1 MTIQPDKV
9 TAQDTWMYTAKADV
23 GRSVGIGIGG
33 DGCTY
38 FHEDN
43 PGNKS

>member
-23 GRSVGIGIGG
+23 GRSVGIGIGKG
-33 DGCTY
+33 RRVY
-38 FHEDN
+38 IF
-43 PGNKS
+43 SRR